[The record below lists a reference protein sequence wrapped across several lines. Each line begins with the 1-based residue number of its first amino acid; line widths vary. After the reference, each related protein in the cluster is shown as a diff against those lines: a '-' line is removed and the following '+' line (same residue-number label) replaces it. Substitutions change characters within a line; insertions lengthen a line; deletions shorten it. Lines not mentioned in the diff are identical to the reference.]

1 MAVGYGRCMGQI
13 VFDEEMARAVEA
25 IYRIRDAATRRGLVR
40 EKLAAQ
46 PGERILDVGCGPG
59 FYCLELAEEV
69 GERGAIV
76 GVDSSEPMLTLAARR
91 CEGLAQVGFREGD
104 ALSLP
109 VEDES
114 FDAALSVQV
123 LEYVPDTTAAL
134 REIFRTVKPGGRTL
148 IWDIDWDTLSMQSA
162 DRERWERVDAAWDT
176 HAAHESLPRTLAPR
190 MRDAGFTDVEMSA
203 HSFSTIELD
212 PETYGGMLVGAA
224 AAIFTDLGASQ
235 EDVQGWTA
243 EQLEL
248 GQQGEFYFSV
258 TQFCFTAKR
267 P

>member
-1 MAVGYGRCMGQI
+1 MGQI
-13 VFDEEMARAVEA
+13 VFDEEMARGVEA
-25 IYRIRDAATRRGLVR
+25 LYRIRDAALRRGLVR
-40 EKLAAQ
+40 ERLATQ
-46 PGERILDVGCGPG
+46 PGERILDIGCGPG

-69 GERGAIV
+69 GEEGSIV
-76 GVDSSEPMLTLAARR
+76 GVDNSEAMLALAERR
-91 CEGLAQVGFREGD
+91 CDGLAQVGFKEGD

-114 FDAALSVQV
+114 FDAGFSVQV
-123 LEYVPDTTAAL
+123 LEYVPDATAAL
-134 REIFRTVKPGGRTL
+134 REIFRAIKPGGRAL

-190 MRDAGFTDVEMSA
+190 MREAGFTDVQMSA
-203 HSFSTIELD
+203 HNFSTIELD
-212 PETYGGMLVGAA
+212 PETYGGAMVMIGAA
-224 AAIFTDLGASQ
+224 TFASLGASA

-243 EQLEL
+243 EQQQL
-248 GQQGEFYFSV
+248 GERGEFYFSV
-258 TQFCFTAKR
+258 TQFCFTANR

>member
-1 MAVGYGRCMGQI
+1 MGQI
-13 VFDEEMARAVEA
+13 VFDEEIARQIEA
-25 IYRIRDAATRRGLVR
+25 LYRIRDAAIRRGLVR

-69 GERGAIV
+69 GDQGAVV
-76 GVDSSEPMLTLAARR
+76 GIDSSEPMLSLAQRR
-91 CEGLAQVGFREGD
+91 CEGLGQVGFKKGD

-123 LEYVPDTTAAL
+123 LEYVPDATAAL
-134 REIFRTVKPGGRTL
+134 GEILRTLKPGGRAL
-148 IWDIDWDTLSMQSA
+148 IWDVDWDTLSMQTA

-190 MRDAGFTDVEMSA
+190 MREAGFADVEMSA
-203 HSFSTIELD
+203 YSFSTIELD
-212 PETYGGMLVGAA
+212 PETYGGALVGIGAA
-224 AAIFTDLGASQ
+224 NFASLGASE
-235 EDVQGWTA
+235 EDVAGWAA
-243 EQLEL
+243 EQREL
-248 GQQGEFYFSV
+248 GEQGAFYFSV

-267 P
+267 PSG

>member
-1 MAVGYGRCMGQI
+1 MGQI
-13 VFDEEMARAVEA
+13 VFEEKMARQIEA
-25 IYRIRDAATRRGLVR
+25 MYRIRDAAIRRGLVR
-40 EKLAAQ
+40 DRLAAQ

-69 GERGAIV
+69 GDQGAIV
-76 GVDSSEPMLTLAARR
+76 GIDSSKPMLSLAERR
-91 CEGLAQVGFREGD
+91 CEALTQVGFKEGN

-114 FDAALSVQV
+114 FDAAFSVQV
-123 LEYVPDTTAAL
+123 LEYVPDATAAL
-134 REIFRTVKPGGRTL
+134 REIFRTIKPGGRAL

-190 MRDAGFTDVEMSA
+190 MREAGFTDVEMSA

-212 PETYGGMLVGAA
+212 RETYGGSIVELGT
-224 AAIFTDLGASQ
+224 AIFASLGASE
-235 EDVQGWTA
+235 EDVEAWAA
-243 EQLEL
+243 EQREL
-248 GQQGEFYFSV
+248 GERGEFYFSV

>member
-1 MAVGYGRCMGQI
+1 MGKI
-13 VFDEEMARAVEA
+13 VFDEEMARQIEVV
-25 IYRIRDAATRRGLVR
+25 YRIRDAALRRGLVR
-40 EKLAAQ
+40 EKLATQ

-59 FYCLELAEEV
+59 FYCLELAQEV
-69 GERGAIV
+69 GEQGSIV
-76 GVDSSEPMLTLAARR
+76 GVDSSEPMLKLAESR
-91 CEGLAQVGFREGD
+91 CNGLAQVGFEGGD

-109 VEDES
+109 VEDEG
-114 FDAALSVQV
+114 FDAAFSVQV
-123 LEYVPDTTAAL
+123 LEYVPDATAAL
-134 REIFRTVKPGGRTL
+134 REIFRTIRPGGRTL

-190 MRDAGFTDVEMSA
+190 MREAGFTDVEMSA
-203 HSFSTIELD
+203 HNFSTIELD
-212 PETYGGMLVGAA
+212 PETYGGMLVGMGAA
-224 AAIFTDLGASQ
+224 TFANLGASE
-235 EDVQGWTA
+235 EDVEGWTA

-248 GQQGEFYFSV
+248 GERNEFFFSV

>member
-1 MAVGYGRCMGQI
+1 MGQI
-13 VFDEEMARAVEA
+13 VFDEEMARQVEA
-25 IYRIRDAATRRGLVR
+25 LYRIRDAAVRRGLIR

-46 PGERILDVGCGPG
+46 PGERVLDVGCGPG

-69 GERGAIV
+69 GEQGSVV
-76 GVDSSEPMLTLAARR
+76 GIDSSEPMLSLAERR
-91 CEGLAQVGFREGD
+91 CEGLNQVGFKQGD

-109 VEDES
+109 VEDEG
-114 FDAALSVQV
+114 FDAGFSVQV
-123 LEYVPDTTAAL
+123 LEYVPDATAAL
-134 REIFRTVKPGGRTL
+134 REIFRTIKPGGRTL

-190 MRDAGFTDVEMSA
+190 MREADFTDVEMSA
-203 HSFSTIELD
+203 HNFSTIELD
-212 PETYGGMLVGAA
+212 PETYGGALVGFG
-224 AAIFTDLGASQ
+224 AAIFADLGASE
-235 EDVQGWTA
+235 EDVEGWTA
-243 EQLEL
+243 EQREL
-248 GQQGEFYFSV
+248 GERGEFYFSV

>member
-1 MAVGYGRCMGQI
+1 MGQI
-13 VFDEEMARAVEA
+13 VFDEEVARQIEA
-25 IYRIRDAATRRGLVR
+25 LYRIRDAAIRRGLVR

-69 GERGAIV
+69 EEQGSIV
-76 GVDSSEPMLTLAARR
+76 GIDSSEPMLRLAERR
-91 CEGLAQVGFREGD
+91 CEGLTQVGFKEGD

-114 FDAALSVQV
+114 FDAGFSVQV
-123 LEYVPDTTAAL
+123 LEYVPDATAAL
-134 REIFRTVKPGGRTL
+134 REIFRTIKPGGRTL
-148 IWDIDWDTLSMQSA
+148 IWDVDWDTLSMKTA

-190 MRDAGFTDVEMSA
+190 MRDAGFTDVQMSA
-203 HSFSTIELD
+203 HNFSTIELD
-212 PETYGGMLVGAA
+212 RETYGGFMVEIGAA
-224 AAIFTDLGASQ
+224 NFANLGASE
-235 EDVQGWTA
+235 EDVKGWVA
-243 EQLEL
+243 EQREL
-248 GQQGEFYFSV
+248 GERNEFYFSV